1 MSGLKRVA
9 VVLVCAVALFA
20 FGGSFVPGE
29 VQKRAI
35 VIGLG
40 LDFDKDTDGGV
51 FVMTAEIVS
60 PGNSGEQVGVFSKV
74 ITATGHSVGEAIFR
88 ISERTGKE
96 PSLGQCGVLVLG
108 RSLFGTRNFSDVVDY
123 FAYSDSFKE
132 TAVIC
137 CAENADELFKC
148 EDVLNKSVSL
158 ALVATLR
165 EAYKDVA
172 LPSDTLLEYARS
184 QRELTKTGF
193 LNFVKFVATDNS
205 DPQAPDKENGYFIY
219 DRIAVFRS
227 NEFVAEVGGNEMRG
241 FALLNENVSGDTMSF
256 THDGKTYAL
265 RVNSKKV
272 GKSYV
277 DGGIRL
283 EVKLQVKLARADSAD
298 VGGSFA
304 EKSDEQIPEEMLVA
318 LKNFVTQYIEVFLA
332 KQVDDNFDIT
342 DFHELLRQ
350 KQGTS
355 QELCAMPMSAFPVAL
370 TVSVKEN

>member
-9 VVLVCAVALFA
+9 VVLACAVALFA
-20 FGGSFVPGE
+20 FGGSFAPGE

-35 VIGLG
+35 VLGLG

-51 FVMTAEIVS
+51 FVMTAEVVS
-60 PGNSGEQVGVFSKV
+60 PGNGSEQVGVFSKV
-74 ITATGHSVGEAIFR
+74 ITTTGHSVGEAVFR

-108 RSLFGTRNFSDVVDY
+108 RSLFGGRNFSDVVDY

-137 CAENADELFKC
+137 CAENAGELFKC
-148 EDVLNKSVSL
+148 EDLLNKSVSL
-158 ALVATLR
+158 ALISTLR
-165 EAYKDVA
+165 ETYKDVA

-205 DPQAPDKENGYFIY
+205 DPQAPDKENGYFTY
-219 DRIAVFRS
+219 DRIAVFRA
-227 NEFVAEVGGNEMRG
+227 NGFVAEVGGDEMRG
-241 FALLNENVSGDTMSF
+241 FALLDEKVSGDTMSV

-265 RVNSKKV
+265 RVNGKKV

-277 DGGIRL
+277 DGGIL
-283 EVKLQVKLARADSAD
+283 LDVKLQVKLARADSAD

-304 EKSDEQIPEEMLVA
+304 EKSDEQIPEEMLDD
-318 LKNFVTQYIEVFLA
+318 LKNTVTKYIESFLS

-355 QELCAMPMSAFPVAL
+355 QELCNMSMSAFPVTL
-370 TVSVKEN
+370 TVSVAET